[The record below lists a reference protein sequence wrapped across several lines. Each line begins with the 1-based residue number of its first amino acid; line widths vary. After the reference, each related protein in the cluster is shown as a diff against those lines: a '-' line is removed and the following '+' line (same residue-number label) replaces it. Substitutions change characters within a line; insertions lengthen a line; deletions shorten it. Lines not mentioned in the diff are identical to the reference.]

1 MPNMPKFKIL
11 KSGANDA
18 LIAATKQKV
27 ETYMKDLFHDHEVVR
42 IDDFYTFTF
51 GSVTVTVQVLP
62 WHSEDVL
69 IKVYSYLGEDD
80 VQLSADFSAEL
91 LRLNATIPFGS
102 FGVTFEG
109 QAIFSYSLAG
119 ANVDENEFQ
128 AAVQMVAKTADDY
141 DEYVKGIKEAI
152 AA

>member
-11 KSGANDA
+11 KSGTNDA
-18 LIAATKQKV
+18 LVAATKQKV
-27 ETYMKDLFHDHEVVR
+27 ETYMKDLFHDHEVVK

-51 GSVTVTVQVLP
+51 GSITVTVQVLP

-69 IKVYSYLGEDD
+69 IKVYSYLGKDD
-80 VQLSADFSAEL
+80 VELAPELTAEL

-102 FGVTFEG
+102 FGITFEG

-119 ANVDENEFQ
+119 ANVDANEFQ

-141 DEYVKGIKEAI
+141 DEYVKGIKEAV